1 LIRNLLL
8 APSFIKQ
15 QLVMVHVGFICP
27 PYLCCGFGKIAD
39 RDREH
44 SSGLRRQSRDFAPS
58 LTIHFI
64 ESRKGENDES

>member
-8 APSFIKQ
+8 APSLIKQ

-27 PYLCCGFGKIAD
+27 PYLWFGFGEIAN

-44 SSGLRRQSRDFAPS
+44 SSGLRRQSSEYTPS
-58 LTIHFI
+58 LTIHSI
-64 ESRKGENDES
+64 ENRKGENDES